1 MASKPAACDEPGF
14 VARCNAKTKGTRMIL
29 RSIASRLALWVLIGS
44 TLVLATVGTLLF
56 SLVRTQI
63 LQHTHH
69 EAAALAAHAGS
80 QIQARIDRVAVSAQM
95 LAAIISN
102 RQDGAEPMLRD
113 ALLANHDIDGLAAVF
128 KPSPNPSEA
137 PPYSP
142 FVSDL
147 DNGTLTSRNL
157 SQDAKPY
164 WNSTWFLGGLGCT
177 DGCWQRPFF
186 SLSRHRQL
194 INYSMAIVHDGHPI
208 GIINADVTLD
218 WLSHILG
225 NLDKPDGAYAFVLD
239 SDGDYLAHDNAA
251 LVGKRGTAA
260 LLDVLASDRPESV
273 RLPVAQ
279 NPLAHGPVWVYSAPI
294 EGTRWR
300 LGLVVPESRIYAGVR
315 HIFLLSLVLGL
326 LALLGVALITLLIT
340 RRTMAPLGT
349 LTDRAEHVARGEL
362 DFELPPIGHH
372 DEVGRLTHS
381 FDQMRRELALHLE
394 NLARVAREKQRLAS
408 ELEIAHQIQIGL
420 LPSEHYLDA
429 VCAYFELHAALR
441 PARAVGGDLY
451 SYFMLDPQRFFV
463 MVGDVSDKG
472 IPAAL
477 FMAQT
482 ITLAK
487 ALAPRAQTPRSLLQL
502 LNLELCRGN
511 DSCMFV
517 TLLCGLLDTGSGSLV
532 LASAGHEPPILCGRG
547 APQLLDFPTGAVL
560 GLYEDS
566 DYPEHRLRLRQG
578 ETLLMYT
585 DGITEASD
593 HEQQMYGIER
603 TVQSLA
609 EVPPAAP
616 TAGYIERLL
625 GDVDRF
631 VAEAAQ
637 ADDITVLALTW
648 HGATMPG
655 TEMCIGNQLA
665 DVFGAL
671 DRCENLLQEAD
682 VPAAL
687 RGDMRLVL
695 EELMVNT
702 VEYGY
707 PDGRPGQIRILLQ
720 PQPDA
725 VAIELID
732 DGVAFDPLQS
742 ATPDLTGDLADREQV
757 GGLGVHLARTMTSEM
772 RYTRDADGNHLLLRF
787 TYPNLDGSVP

>member
-1 MASKPAACDEPGF
+1 MQ
-14 VARCNAKTKGTRMIL
+14 AKETGESSMVL
-29 RSIASRLALWVLIGS
+29 RSIASRTALWVLVGS
-44 TLVLATVGTLLF
+44 TVVLTAIGALVL
-56 SLVRTQI
+56 SLTRAQI
-63 LQHTHH
+63 LQHTHR
-69 EAAALAAHAGS
+69 EAAALAANAGS

-95 LAAIISN
+95 LAAIVAT
-102 RQDGAEPMLRD
+102 RQDDAEPLLRD
-113 ALLANHDIDGLAAVF
+113 TLAANLDMDGLAAVF
-128 KPSPNPSEA
+128 RLSPNPADA

-142 FVSDL
+142 FVHRL
-147 DNGTLTSRNL
+147 DGGALTSRDL
-157 SQDAKPY
+157 SHDPNPY
-164 WNSTWFLGGLGCT
+164 WNNNWFLGGLGCAN
-177 DGCWQRPFF
+177 GCWQRPFF
-186 SLSRHRQL
+186 SQSRHRQL
-194 INYSMAIVHDGHPI
+194 INYSMAIVRDGHPI

-218 WLSHILG
+218 WLHQILG
-225 NLDKPDGAYAFVLD
+225 SLDKPAGAYAFVLD
-239 SDGDYLAHDNAA
+239 SDGDYLAHDNPD
-251 LVGKRGTAA
+251 LVGKRGAPA
-260 LLDVLASDRPESV
+260 LLDALASDQAETM

-279 NPLAHGPVWVYSAPI
+279 NPQAKGPVWIYSAPI

-300 LGLVVPESRIYAGVR
+300 LGLVVPEYRIYAGVR
-315 HIFLLSLVLGL
+315 HIFLLSLALGL
-326 LALLGVALITLLIT
+326 LALLGVALITLLTI
-340 RRTMAPLGT
+340 RRTMAPLGM
-349 LTDRAEHVARGEL
+349 LADRAEHVARGEL
-362 DFELPPIGHH
+362 DFELPPARRP
-372 DEVGRLTHS
+372 DEVGRLTGS

-394 NLARVAREKQRLAS
+394 DLARVAREKQRLAS
-408 ELEIAHQIQIGL
+408 ELEIAHQIQLGL
-420 LPSEHYLDA
+420 LPNAHYLDA
-429 VCAYFELHAALR
+429 VCAHFELHAALR

-487 ALAPRAQTPRSLLQL
+487 ALAPRAQTPQNLLRL

-532 LASAGHEPPILCGRG
+532 LASAGHEPPVLCGRG
-547 APQLLDFPTGAVL
+547 APQLLEFPTGAVL

-593 HEQQMYGIER
+593 RDRQMYGVER
-603 TVQSLA
+603 TVESLA
-609 EVPPAAP
+609 QVPPTAA
-616 TAGYIERLL
+616 TAAYIEQLL

-631 VAEAAQ
+631 VADAAQ
-637 ADDITVLALTW
+637 ADDITLLALTW
-648 HGATMPG
+648 HGTTLPA
-655 TEMCIGNQLA
+655 TEMCIDNQLP
-665 DVFGAL
+665 DVFAAL
-671 DRCENLLQEAD
+671 DRCEHLLQEAD

-707 PDGRPGQIRILLQ
+707 PDGRPGQIRVLLQ
-720 PQPDA
+720 PRPGA
-725 VAIELID
+725 ATIELID
-732 DGVAFDPLQS
+732 DGIAFDPLQS
-742 ATPDLTGDLADREQV
+742 AAPALTGDLADREEI
-757 GGLGVHLARTMTSEM
+757 GGLGIHLARTMTDEM
-772 RYTRDADGNHLLLRF
+772 RYTRDAHGNHLLLRF
-787 TYPNLDGSVP
+787 TYPAQDGSSS

>member
-1 MASKPAACDEPGF
+1 LA
-14 VARCNAKTKGTRMIL
+14 L
-29 RSIASRLALWVLIGS
+29 RSIASRTALWVLAGS
-44 TLVLATVGTLLF
+44 TLVLAAVGALLL
-56 SLVRTQI
+56 SLTRTQI
-63 LQHTHH
+63 LEHTHH
-69 EAAALAAHAGS
+69 EAAALAASAGS
-80 QIQARIDRVAVSAQM
+80 QIQARIDRVAGSAQM
-95 LAAIISN
+95 LAAIIDT
-102 RQDGAEPMLRD
+102 RQSDAEPLLRD
-113 ALLANHDIDGLAAVF
+113 TLAANLDMDGLAAAF
-128 KPSPNPSEA
+128 RPSPNPTDA

-142 FVSDL
+142 FVSRLDDGALASRDL
-147 DNGTLTSRNL
+147 SR
-157 SQDAKPY
+157 DARPY
-164 WNSTWFLGGLGCT
+164 WNSNWFLGGLGCST
-177 DGCWQRPFF
+177 GCWQRPFF
-186 SLSRHRQL
+186 SQSRHRQL
-194 INYSMAIVHDGHPI
+194 INYSVAISRGGHPV
-208 GIINADVTLD
+208 GIINTDVTLN
-218 WLSHILG
+218 WLHRILG
-225 NLDKPDGAYAFVLD
+225 SLAKPAGAYAFVLD
-239 SDGDYLAHDNAA
+239 SDGNYLAHDNPA
-251 LVGKRGTAA
+251 LVGKRGMGA
-260 LLDVLASDRPESV
+260 LLEALASDRAETV

-279 NPLAHGPVWVYSAPI
+279 NRRVTGPVWIYSAPI
-294 EGTRWR
+294 EGTHWR
-300 LGLVVPESRIYAGVR
+300 LGLGVPEHQIYAGVR
-315 HIFLLSLVLGL
+315 RIFLLSLTLGL
-326 LALLGVALITLLIT
+326 LALLGVALTILLTI
-340 RRTMAPLGT
+340 RRTMAPLGV
-349 LTDRAEHVARGEL
+349 LADRAEHVARGEL
-362 DFELPPIGHH
+362 DFELPPVRRP
-372 DEVGRLTHS
+372 DEVGRLTRS
-381 FDQMRRELALHLE
+381 FDHMRRELALHLE
-394 NLARVAREKQRLAS
+394 DLARVAGEKQRLAS

-420 LPSEHYLDA
+420 LPNEHYLDA
-429 VCAYFELHAALR
+429 ICAHFELHAALR

-487 ALAPRAQTPRSLLQL
+487 ALAPRAQTPRNLLQL

-511 DSCMFV
+511 DSCMFA

-566 DYPEHRLRLRQG
+566 DYPEHRLRLHQG

-585 DGITEASD
+585 DGITEASNRD
-593 HEQQMYGIER
+593 QRLFGIECA
-603 TVQSLA
+603 VESLA
-609 EVPPAAP
+609 GVPATAP
-616 TAGYIERLL
+616 PAGYIERLL

-631 VAEAAQ
+631 VADAAQ

-648 HGATMPG
+648 HGGAAPG
-655 TEMCIGNQLA
+655 TELRIGNQLA

-671 DRCENLLQEAD
+671 DRCENLLEEAE
-682 VPAAL
+682 VPATL
-687 RGDMRLVL
+687 RSDMRLVL

-732 DGVAFDPLQS
+732 DGSAFDPLQS
-742 ATPDLTGDLADREQV
+742 AAPDLTGDLADREQI
-757 GGLGVHLARTMTSEM
+757 GGLGIHLARTMASEM

-787 TYPNLDGSVP
+787 TYPTTDEFSS

>member
-1 MASKPAACDEPGF
+1 
-14 VARCNAKTKGTRMIL
+14 MIL

-128 KPSPNPSEA
+128 KPSPKPSEA

>member
-1 MASKPAACDEPGF
+1 L
-14 VARCNAKTKGTRMIL
+14 VL
-29 RSIASRLALWVLIGS
+29 RSIASRTALWVLVGS
-44 TLVLATVGTLLF
+44 TLVLAATGALLL
-56 SLVRTQI
+56 SLTRTQI
-63 LQHTHH
+63 LEHTHH
-69 EAAALAAHAGS
+69 EAAALAANAGS
-80 QIQARIDRVAVSAQM
+80 QIQARIDRVAVSARM
-95 LAAIISN
+95 LAAIIAT
-102 RQDGAEPMLRD
+102 RQDDAEPLLRD
-113 ALLANHDIDGLAAVF
+113 TLAANLDMDGLAAVF
-128 KPSPNPSEA
+128 RPSPNPAHA
-137 PPYSP
+137 PSYSP
-142 FVSDL
+142 FVSRL
-147 DNGTLTSRNL
+147 DNGTLTSRDL
-157 SQDAKPY
+157 ARDASPY
-164 WNSTWFLGGLGCT
+164 RNSNWFLGGLGCGN
-177 DGCWQRPFF
+177 GCWQRAFF
-186 SLSRHRQL
+186 SQSRHRQL
-194 INYSMAIVHDGHPI
+194 INYSVAISRDGHPV
-208 GIINADVTLD
+208 GIVNADVTLD
-218 WLSHILG
+218 WLHQILG
-225 NLDKPDGAYAFVLD
+225 SLAKPEGAYAFVLD
-239 SDGDYLAHDNAA
+239 SDGDYLAHDNPD
-251 LVGKRGTAA
+251 LVGKRGMTA
-260 LLDVLASDRPESV
+260 LLKVLASDQAEST

-279 NPLAHGPVWVYSAPI
+279 NPRAHGPVWVYSAPI

-300 LGLVVPESRIYAGVR
+300 LGLVVPEYQIYAGVR
-315 HIFLLSLVLGL
+315 RIFLLSLALGL
-326 LALLGVALITLLIT
+326 LALLGVALITLLTI
-340 RRTMAPLGT
+340 RRTMAPLGV
-349 LTDRAEHVARGEL
+349 LADRAERVARGEL
-362 DFELPPIGHH
+362 DFELPPPRRP
-372 DEVGRLTHS
+372 DEVGRLTQS
-381 FDQMRRELALHLE
+381 FDQMRRELALHME

-408 ELEIAHQIQIGL
+408 ELEIARQIQIGL

-487 ALAPRAQTPRSLLQL
+487 ALAPRAQTPQNLLRL

-517 TLLCGLLDTGSGSLV
+517 TLLCGLLDTGNGSLV

-593 HEQQMYGIER
+593 HGQQMYGIER
-603 TVQSLA
+603 TVESLA
-609 EVPPAAP
+609 QVPPTAS

-625 GDVDRF
+625 GDVDHF

-648 HGATMPG
+648 HGATAPG

-682 VPAAL
+682 VPATL
-687 RGDMRLVL
+687 RSDMRLVL

-725 VAIELID
+725 VEIELID
-732 DGVAFDPLQS
+732 DGVVFDPLQS

-757 GGLGVHLARTMTSEM
+757 GGLGIHLARTMASEM
-772 RYTRDADGNHLLLRF
+772 RYTRDAHGNHLLLRF
-787 TYPNLDGSVP
+787 AYPNPDGSSP

>member
-1 MASKPAACDEPGF
+1 
-14 VARCNAKTKGTRMIL
+14 
-29 RSIASRLALWVLIGS
+29 
-44 TLVLATVGTLLF
+44 
-56 SLVRTQI
+56 
-63 LQHTHH
+63 
-69 EAAALAAHAGS
+69 
-80 QIQARIDRVAVSAQM
+80 
-95 LAAIISN
+95 
-102 RQDGAEPMLRD
+102 
-113 ALLANHDIDGLAAVF
+113 
-128 KPSPNPSEA
+128 
-137 PPYSP
+137 
-142 FVSDL
+142 
-147 DNGTLTSRNL
+147 
-157 SQDAKPY
+157 
-164 WNSTWFLGGLGCT
+164 
-177 DGCWQRPFF
+177 
-186 SLSRHRQL
+186 
-194 INYSMAIVHDGHPI
+194 DGHPA

-218 WLSHILG
+218 WLHQILG
-225 NLDKPDGAYAFVLD
+225 SLAKPEGAYAFVLD
-239 SDGDYLAHDNAA
+239 SDGDYLAHDNPE
-251 LVGKRGTAA
+251 LVGKRGMAA
-260 LLDVLASDRPESV
+260 LLKVLASDQAEST

-279 NPLAHGPVWVYSAPI
+279 NPRAHGPVWVYSAPI

-300 LGLVVPESRIYAGVR
+300 LGLVVPEDQIYAGVR
-315 HIFLLSLVLGL
+315 RIFLLSLALGL
-326 LALLGVALITLLIT
+326 LALLGVALITLLTI
-340 RRTMAPLGT
+340 RRTMAPLGV
-349 LTDRAEHVARGEL
+349 LADRAERVARGEL
-362 DFELPPIGHH
+362 DFELPPPRRP
-372 DEVGRLTHS
+372 DEVGRLTQS
-381 FDQMRRELALHLE
+381 FDQMRRELALHME

-408 ELEIAHQIQIGL
+408 ELEIARQIQIGL

-487 ALAPRAQTPRSLLQL
+487 ALAPRAQTPQNLLRL

-517 TLLCGLLDTGSGSLV
+517 TLLCGLLDTGNGSLV

-547 APQLLDFPTGAVL
+547 APQLLDFSTGAVL

-593 HEQQMYGIER
+593 HGQQMYGIER
-603 TVQSLA
+603 TVESLA
-609 EVPPAAP
+609 QVPPTAS

-625 GDVDRF
+625 GDVDHF

-648 HGATMPG
+648 HGATAPG

-682 VPAAL
+682 VPATL
-687 RGDMRLVL
+687 RSDMRLVL

-757 GGLGVHLARTMTSEM
+757 GGLGIHLARTMASEM
-772 RYTRDADGNHLLLRF
+772 SYARDAEGNHLLLRF
-787 TYPNLDGSVP
+787 TYPNLDESPP

>member
-1 MASKPAACDEPGF
+1 
-14 VARCNAKTKGTRMIL
+14 
-29 RSIASRLALWVLIGS
+29 
-44 TLVLATVGTLLF
+44 
-56 SLVRTQI
+56 
-63 LQHTHH
+63 
-69 EAAALAAHAGS
+69 
-80 QIQARIDRVAVSAQM
+80 
-95 LAAIISN
+95 
-102 RQDGAEPMLRD
+102 MLRD

-128 KPSPNPSEA
+128 KPSPKPSEA

>member
-1 MASKPAACDEPGF
+1 MA
-14 VARCNAKTKGTRMIL
+14 L
-29 RSIASRLALWVLIGS
+29 RSIASRTALWVLVGS
-44 TLVLATVGTLLF
+44 TVVLAAIGALLL
-56 SLVRTQI
+56 SLTRAQI

-69 EAAALAAHAGS
+69 EAAALAANAGS

-95 LAAIISN
+95 LATIVAT
-102 RQDGAEPMLRD
+102 RQDDAEPLLRD
-113 ALLANHDIDGLAAVF
+113 TLSTNLDMDGLAAVF
-128 KPSPNPSEA
+128 TPSPDPADA
-137 PPYSP
+137 PMYSP
-142 FVSDL
+142 FVRRL
-147 DNGTLTSRNL
+147 DDGSLTSRNL
-157 SQDAKPY
+157 SQDSNPY
-164 WNSTWFLGGLGCT
+164 WNSNWFLGGLGCAS
-177 DGCWQRPFF
+177 GCWQRPFL
-186 SLSRHRQL
+186 SLSRHRQV
-194 INYSMAIVHDGHPI
+194 INYSVAIERNGHPT

-218 WLSHILG
+218 WLHNILSS
-225 NLDKPDGAYAFVLD
+225 LDKPAGAYAFVLD
-239 SDGDYLAHDNAA
+239 SDGNYLAHDNPV
-251 LVGKRGTAA
+251 LVGKRGSPA
-260 LLDVLASDRPESV
+260 LLNALASDQAETM
-273 RLPVAQ
+273 RLRVAQ
-279 NPLAHGPVWVYSAPI
+279 NPRARGPVWVYSAPI

-300 LGLVVPESRIYAGVR
+300 LGLVVPEYQTYASVRRI
-315 HIFLLSLVLGL
+315 FMLSLALGL
-326 LALLGVALITLLIT
+326 LALLGVSLITLLTI
-340 RRTMAPLGT
+340 RRTMAPLGV
-349 LTDRAEHVARGEL
+349 LADRAEHVARGEL
-362 DFELPPIGHH
+362 DFELPPARRP
-372 DEVGRLTHS
+372 DEVGRLTQS
-381 FDQMRRELALHLE
+381 FDHMRRELALHLE
-394 NLARVAREKQRLAS
+394 DLARVAREKQRLAS
-408 ELEIAHQIQIGL
+408 ELEIAHQIQLGL
-420 LPSEHYLDA
+420 LPNAHYLDA
-429 VCAYFELHAALR
+429 VCAQFELHAALR

-682 VPAAL
+682 APAAL
-687 RGDMRLVL
+687 RSDMRLVL

>member
-1 MASKPAACDEPGF
+1 MA
-14 VARCNAKTKGTRMIL
+14 L
-29 RSIASRLALWVLIGS
+29 RSIASRTALWALVGS
-44 TLVLATVGTLLF
+44 TLVLAAIGALLL
-56 SLVRTQI
+56 SLTRTQI
-63 LQHTHH
+63 LEHTHH
-69 EAAALAAHAGS
+69 EAAALAANAGS
-80 QIQARIDRVAVSAQM
+80 QIQARIDRVAVSARM
-95 LAAIISN
+95 LAAIIST
-102 RQDGAEPMLRD
+102 RRDDAEPLLRD
-113 ALLANHDIDGLAAVF
+113 TLAANLDMDGLAAAF
-128 KPSPNPSEA
+128 RPSPNPVDA
-137 PPYSP
+137 LPHSP
-142 FVSDL
+142 FVSRL
-147 DNGTLTSRNL
+147 DDGLLTSRDL
-157 SQDAKPY
+157 ARDDTPY
-164 WNSTWFLGGLGCT
+164 WNSNWFLGGLGCGN
-177 DGCWQRPFF
+177 GCWQRPFF
-186 SLSRHRQL
+186 SQSRHREL
-194 INYSMAIVHDGHPI
+194 INYSVAINRNGHPV

-218 WLSHILG
+218 WLHRILG
-225 NLDKPDGAYAFVLD
+225 NLAKPAGAYVFVLD
-239 SDGDYLAHDNAA
+239 SDGNYLAHDNPD
-251 LVGKRGTAA
+251 LVGKRGMAT
-260 LLDVLASDRPESV
+260 LLEVLASDRAETI
-273 RLPVAQ
+273 RMPVAQ
-279 NPLAHGPVWVYSAPI
+279 NRRVTGPVWIYSAPI
-294 EGTRWR
+294 EGTHWR
-300 LGLVVPESRIYAGVR
+300 LGLGVPEYQIYAGVR
-315 HIFLLSLVLGL
+315 RIFLLSLALGL
-326 LALLGVALITLLIT
+326 LALLGVALITLLTI
-340 RRTMAPLGT
+340 RRTMAPLGV
-349 LTDRAEHVARGEL
+349 LADRAERVARGEL
-362 DFELPPIGHH
+362 DFELPPPPRP
-372 DEVGRLTHS
+372 DEVGRLTQS

-408 ELEIAHQIQIGL
+408 ELEIARQIQIGL

-487 ALAPRAQTPRSLLQL
+487 ALAPRAQTPQNLLQL

-517 TLLCGLLDTGSGSLV
+517 TLLCGLLDTGNGSLV

-547 APQLLDFPTGAVL
+547 APHLLDFPTGAVL

-566 DYPEHRLRLRQG
+566 DYPEHRLRLRHG

-593 HEQQMYGIER
+593 HERQMYGIER
-603 TVQSLA
+603 TVESLA
-609 EVPPAAP
+609 QVPPTAS

-631 VAEAAQ
+631 VAQAAQ

-648 HGATMPG
+648 HGATSPG
-655 TEMCIGNQLA
+655 AEMCIGNQLA

-671 DRCENLLQEAD
+671 DRCENLLEEAE
-682 VPAAL
+682 VPATL
-687 RGDMRLVL
+687 RSDMRLVL

-742 ATPDLTGDLADREQV
+742 APPDLTGDLADREQV
-757 GGLGVHLARTMTSEM
+757 GGLGIHLARTMASEM

-787 TYPNLDGSVP
+787 TYPNLDGSPP

>member
-1 MASKPAACDEPGF
+1 MA
-14 VARCNAKTKGTRMIL
+14 L
-29 RSIASRLALWVLIGS
+29 RSIASRTALWVLVGS
-44 TLVLATVGTLLF
+44 TLVLAAIGALL
-56 SLVRTQI
+56 LNLTRTQI
-63 LQHTHH
+63 LEHTHH

-80 QIQARIDRVAVSAQM
+80 QIQARIDRVAVSARM
-95 LAAIISN
+95 LAAIIDT
-102 RQDGAEPMLRD
+102 RQDDAEPLLRD
-113 ALLANHDIDGLAAVF
+113 TLAANLDMDGLAAVF
-128 KPSPNPSEA
+128 RPSPNPA
-137 PPYSP
+137 DALPYSP
-142 FVSDL
+142 FVSRL
-147 DNGTLTSRNL
+147 DNGTLASRDL
-157 SQDAKPY
+157 ARDASPY
-164 WNSTWFLGGLGCT
+164 WNSNWFLGGLGCGS
-177 DGCWQRPFF
+177 GCWQRAFF
-186 SLSRHRQL
+186 SQSRHRQL
-194 INYSMAIVHDGHPI
+194 INYSVAISRDGHPV

-218 WLSHILG
+218 WLHQILG
-225 NLDKPDGAYAFVLD
+225 SLAKPEGAYAFVLD
-239 SDGDYLAHDNAA
+239 SDGNYLAHDNPD
-251 LVGKRGTAA
+251 LVGKRGAAA
-260 LLDVLASDRPESV
+260 LLVALASDQPEST

-279 NPLAHGPVWVYSAPI
+279 NPRAHGPVWVYSAPI

-300 LGLVVPESRIYAGVR
+300 LGLVVPEYQIYAGVR
-315 HIFLLSLVLGL
+315 RIFVLSLALGL
-326 LALLGVALITLLIT
+326 LALLGVALITLLTI
-340 RRTMAPLGT
+340 RRTMAPLGV
-349 LTDRAEHVARGEL
+349 LADRAEHVARGEL
-362 DFELPPIGHH
+362 DFELPPPRRP
-372 DEVGRLTHS
+372 DEVGRLTQS

-408 ELEIAHQIQIGL
+408 ELEIAHQIQLGL

-487 ALAPRAQTPRSLLQL
+487 ALAPRAQTPRNLLQL

-593 HEQQMYGIER
+593 HEQRMYGIER

-637 ADDITVLALTW
+637 ADDITLLALTW
-648 HGATMPG
+648 HGATAPG
-655 TEMCIGNQLA
+655 TEMGIGNQLA

-687 RGDMRLVL
+687 RSDMRLVL

-707 PDGRPGQIRILLQ
+707 PDGRPGQIRIRLQ

-757 GGLGVHLARTMTSEM
+757 GGLGIHLARTMTSEM

-787 TYPNLDGSVP
+787 IYPNLDGSVP

>member
-1 MASKPAACDEPGF
+1 
-14 VARCNAKTKGTRMIL
+14 MIL

-44 TLVLATVGTLLF
+44 TLVLAIVGTLLF

-63 LQHTHH
+63 LEHTHH

-95 LAAIISN
+95 LAAIISSRRDN
-102 RQDGAEPMLRD
+102 AEPMLRD

-128 KPSPNPSEA
+128 KPSPNPSED

-147 DNGTLTSRNL
+147 GSGTLTSRDL
-157 SQDAKPY
+157 SLDTKPY

-177 DGCWQRPFF
+177 GGCWQRPFF
-186 SLSRHRQL
+186 SQSRHRQL

-225 NLDKPDGAYAFVLD
+225 NLHKSDGAYAFVLD
-239 SDGDYLAHDNAA
+239 SDGDYLAHDNPA

-260 LLDVLASDRPESV
+260 LLDVLASDHPESV
-273 RLPVAQ
+273 RMPVAQ
-279 NPLAHGPVWVYSAPI
+279 NPLARGPVWVYSAPI

-349 LTDRAEHVARGEL
+349 LADRAEHVARGEL
-362 DFELPPIGHH
+362 DFELPPVRRS
-372 DEVGRLTHS
+372 DEVGRLTGS
-381 FDQMRRELALHLE
+381 FDRMRRELALHLDD
-394 NLARVAREKQRLAS
+394 LARVARDKQRLAS
-408 ELEIAHQIQIGL
+408 ELEIASQIQIGL
-420 LPSEHYLDA
+420 LPNAHYLDA
-429 VCAYFELHAALR
+429 VCAHFELHAALR

-487 ALAPRAQTPRSLLQL
+487 ALASRAQTPQSLLRL

-517 TLLCGLLDTGSGSLV
+517 TLLCGLLDTGNGSLV

-547 APQLLDFPTGAVL
+547 APQLLEFPTGAVL

-585 DGITEASD
+585 DGITEASNHD
-593 HEQQMYGIER
+593 QQMYGIER
-603 TVQSLA
+603 TVESLA
-609 EVPPAAP
+609 QVPPTAA
-616 TAGYIERLL
+616 TAAYIERLL
-625 GDVDRF
+625 GDVDHF
-631 VAEAAQ
+631 VAESAQ
-637 ADDITVLALTW
+637 ADDITLLALTW
-648 HGATMPG
+648 HGTTSPA
-655 TEMCIGNQLA
+655 EMCIDNQLP
-665 DVFGAL
+665 DVFAAL
-671 DRCENLLQEAD
+671 DRCEHLLQEAD
-682 VPAAL
+682 VPEST

-707 PDGRPGQIRILLQ
+707 PDGRPGQIRVLLQ
-720 PQPDA
+720 PRA
-725 VAIELID
+725 GVTTIELID
-732 DGVAFDPLQS
+732 DGIAFDPLQS
-742 ATPDLTGDLADREQV
+742 AAPTLTGDLADREQV
-757 GGLGVHLARTMTSEM
+757 GGLGIHLARTMTDEM
-772 RYTRDADGNHLLLRF
+772 RYTRDAQGNHLLLHF
-787 TYPNLDGSVP
+787 TYPAQDESSS

>member
-1 MASKPAACDEPGF
+1 MASKSAACDEPGF
-14 VARCNAKTKGTRMIL
+14 VARCKAKTKGARMIL

-80 QIQARIDRVAVSAQM
+80 QIQARVDRVAVSAQM
-95 LAAIISN
+95 LAAIVSN
-102 RQDGAEPMLRD
+102 RQDSAEPMLRD

-128 KPSPNPSEA
+128 KPSPNPSDA

-157 SQDAKPY
+157 SQDIKPY

-251 LVGKRGTAA
+251 LVGKRGTTA

-315 HIFLLSLVLGL
+315 HIFLLSLGLGL

-394 NLARVAREKQRLAS
+394 DLARVAREKQRLAS

-487 ALAPRAQTPRSLLQL
+487 ALAPRAQNPQNLLRL

-517 TLLCGLLDTGSGSLV
+517 TLLCGLLDTGNGSLV

-585 DGITEASD
+585 DGITEACD

-603 TVQSLA
+603 TVDSLA
-609 EVPPAAP
+609 QVPPTSP

-637 ADDITVLALTW
+637 ADDITLLALTW
-648 HGATMPG
+648 HGATAPG

-671 DRCENLLQEAD
+671 DRCENLLQEAA
-682 VPAAL
+682 VPATL
-687 RGDMRLVL
+687 RSDMRLVL

-707 PDGRPGQIRILLQ
+707 PDERPGQIRILLQ
-720 PQPDA
+720 PQPDS

-732 DGVAFDPLQS
+732 DGAAFDPLQS
-742 ATPDLTGDLADREQV
+742 VTPDLTGDLADREQV
-757 GGLGVHLARTMTSEM
+757 GGLGIHLARTMASEM

-787 TYPNLDGSVP
+787 TYPAQDGSSS

>member
-1 MASKPAACDEPGF
+1 LA
-14 VARCNAKTKGTRMIL
+14 L
-29 RSIASRLALWVLIGS
+29 RSIASRTALWVLVGS
-44 TLVLATVGTLLF
+44 TLVLAAMGALL
-56 SLVRTQI
+56 LNLTRTQI
-63 LQHTHH
+63 LEHTHH

-80 QIQARIDRVAVSAQM
+80 QIQARIDRVAVSARM
-95 LAAIISN
+95 LAAIIDT
-102 RQDGAEPMLRD
+102 RQDDAEPLLRD
-113 ALLANHDIDGLAAVF
+113 TLAANLDMDGLAAVF
-128 KPSPNPSEA
+128 RPSPNPADA

-142 FVSDL
+142 FVSRL
-147 DNGTLTSRNL
+147 DDGTLTSRDL
-157 SQDAKPY
+157 SRDANPY
-164 WNSTWFLGGLGCT
+164 WNNNWFLGGLGCSN
-177 DGCWQRPFF
+177 GCWQRPFF
-186 SLSRHRQL
+186 SQSRHRQL
-194 INYSMAIVHDGHPI
+194 INYSVAISRHGHPV

-218 WLSHILG
+218 WLHQILG
-225 NLDKPDGAYAFVLD
+225 SLAKPEGAYAFVLD
-239 SDGDYLAHDNAA
+239 SDGNYLAHDNPD
-251 LVGKRGTAA
+251 LVGKRGAAA
-260 LLDVLASDRPESV
+260 LLVALASDQPEST

-279 NPLAHGPVWVYSAPI
+279 NPPVHGAVWVYSAPI

-300 LGLVVPESRIYAGVR
+300 LGLVVPEYQIYAGVR
-315 HIFLLSLVLGL
+315 RIFVLSLALGL
-326 LALLGVALITLLIT
+326 LALLGVALITLLTI
-340 RRTMAPLGT
+340 RRTMAPLGV
-349 LTDRAEHVARGEL
+349 LADRAEHVARGEL
-362 DFELPPIGHH
+362 DFELPPPRRP
-372 DEVGRLTHS
+372 DEVGRLTQS
-381 FDQMRRELALHLE
+381 FDHMRRELALHLE

-420 LPSEHYLDA
+420 LPNEHYLDA
-429 VCAYFELHAALR
+429 VCAHFELHAALR

-487 ALAPRAQTPRSLLQL
+487 ALAPRAQTPQNLLRL

-517 TLLCGLLDTGSGSLV
+517 TLLCGLLDTGNGSLV

-566 DYPEHRLRLRQG
+566 DYPEHHLRLQPG

-593 HEQQMYGIER
+593 QDQRLFGIES
-603 TVQSLA
+603 TVESLTR
-609 EVPPAAP
+609 VPATAP
-616 TAGYIERLL
+616 PAGYIERLL

-631 VAEAAQ
+631 VADATQ

-648 HGATMPG
+648 HGEAAG
-655 TEMCIGNQLA
+655 TELRIGSQLP
-665 DVFGAL
+665 DVFDAL
-671 DRCENLLQEAD
+671 DRCENLLEEAG
-682 VPAAL
+682 VPATL
-687 RGDMRLVL
+687 RSDIRLVL

-720 PQPDA
+720 PGPDA
-725 VAIELID
+725 VAVELAD
-732 DGVAFDPLQS
+732 DGIAFDPLQS

-757 GGLGVHLARTMTSEM
+757 GGLGIHLARTMAGEM
-772 RYTRDADGNHLLLRF
+772 RYTRSADGNHLRLRF
-787 TYPNLDGSVP
+787 TYPNLDGPSS

>member
-1 MASKPAACDEPGF
+1 LA
-14 VARCNAKTKGTRMIL
+14 L
-29 RSIASRLALWVLIGS
+29 RSIASRTALWVLVGS
-44 TLVLATVGTLLF
+44 TLVLAAMGALL
-56 SLVRTQI
+56 LNLTRTQI
-63 LQHTHH
+63 LEHTHH

-80 QIQARIDRVAVSAQM
+80 QIQARIDRVAVSARM
-95 LAAIISN
+95 LAAIIDT
-102 RQDGAEPMLRD
+102 RQDDAEPLLRD
-113 ALLANHDIDGLAAVF
+113 TLAANLDMDGLAAVF
-128 KPSPNPSEA
+128 RPSPNPA
-137 PPYSP
+137 DALPYSP
-142 FVSDL
+142 FVSRL
-147 DNGTLTSRNL
+147 DNGTLTSRDL
-157 SQDAKPY
+157 ARDASPY
-164 WNSTWFLGGLGCT
+164 WNNNWFLGGLGCSN
-177 DGCWQRPFF
+177 GCWQRPFF
-186 SLSRHRQL
+186 SQSRHRQL
-194 INYSMAIVHDGHPI
+194 INYSVAISRDGHPV

-218 WLSHILG
+218 WLHQILG
-225 NLDKPDGAYAFVLD
+225 GLAKPEGAYAFVLD
-239 SDGDYLAHDNAA
+239 SDGNYLAHDNPD
-251 LVGKRGTAA
+251 LVGKRGAAA
-260 LLDVLASDRPESV
+260 LLVALASDQPEST

-279 NPLAHGPVWVYSAPI
+279 NPRVHGAVWIYSAPI

-300 LGLVVPESRIYAGVR
+300 LGLVVPEYQIYAGVR
-315 HIFLLSLVLGL
+315 RIFVLSLALGL
-326 LALLGVALITLLIT
+326 LALLGVALITLLTI
-340 RRTMAPLGT
+340 RRTMAPLGV
-349 LTDRAEHVARGEL
+349 LADRAEHVARGEL
-362 DFELPPIGHH
+362 DFELPPPRRP
-372 DEVGRLTHS
+372 DEVGRLTQS
-381 FDQMRRELALHLE
+381 FDHMRRELALHLE

-487 ALAPRAQTPRSLLQL
+487 ALAPRAQTPQNLLRL

-517 TLLCGLLDTGSGSLV
+517 TLLCGLLDTGNGSLV

-593 HEQQMYGIER
+593 DEQRMYGIER
-603 TVQSLA
+603 TVESLA
-609 EVPPAAP
+609 QVPPTAP

-648 HGATMPG
+648 HGATAPG
-655 TEMCIGNQLA
+655 TEISIGNQLA

-671 DRCENLLQEAD
+671 DRCENLLLEAD

-707 PDGRPGQIRILLQ
+707 PDGRPGRIRILLQ

-725 VAIELID
+725 VAVELID
-732 DGVAFDPLQS
+732 DGGPFDPLQS

-757 GGLGVHLARTMTSEM
+757 GGLGIHLARTMASEM

-787 TYPNLDGSVP
+787 TYPNLDESPP

>member
-1 MASKPAACDEPGF
+1 
-14 VARCNAKTKGTRMIL
+14 MIL

-128 KPSPNPSEA
+128 KPSPKPSEA

-631 VAEAAQ
+631 VAETAQ

-687 RGDMRLVL
+687 RSDMRLVL

>member
-1 MASKPAACDEPGF
+1 
-14 VARCNAKTKGTRMIL
+14 MIL

-128 KPSPNPSEA
+128 KPSPKPSEA

-757 GGLGVHLARTMTSEM
+757 GGLGIHLARTMTSEM